1 MTTSNKTTARF
12 IVDFINKKIVGTKA
26 SFDKA
31 SKGISPIYEELTM
44 KTKAHP
50 TFVLEVKEAKN
61 KSEKPKRTYDGLNFA
76 FIVDYI
82 KTKGNHERLMADYLA
97 VKLYAEEQKMS
108 VYPFVKKWFLGEFD
122 PDGKGF
128 DMAKAEKEITDWK
141 IAEAVLNATTETTE
155 NDIDTIIN
163 IEEKKGA

>member
-50 TFVLEVKEAKN
+50 TFALEVKEAKH
-61 KSEKPKRTYDGLNFA
+61 KSDKPKRTYDGLNFA

-82 KTKGNHERLMADYLA
+82 KTKGNRERLMADYQA
-97 VKLYAEEQKMS
+97 VRLYAEEQKMS

-122 PDGKGF
+122 PDGEGF
-128 DMAKAEKEITDWK
+128 DMAKAEKEISDWK
-141 IAEAVLNATTETTE
+141 ISEAVMNASTETTE
-155 NDIDTIIN
+155 NDIDTIIS